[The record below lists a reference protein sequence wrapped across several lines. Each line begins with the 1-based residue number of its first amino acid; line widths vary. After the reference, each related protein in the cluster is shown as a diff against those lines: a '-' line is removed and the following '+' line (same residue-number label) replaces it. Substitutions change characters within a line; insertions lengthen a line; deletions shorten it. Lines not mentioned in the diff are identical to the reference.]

1 MRYPQYAAVLTSALG
16 MDIAVVGFVRYV
28 AGASFCIL
36 CQMRS
41 QESKIVAYAVYPS
54 HQITVQVSQSS
65 RKAFLTV
72 MFHHHSFHSL
82 CLQIEVRCAIFV
94 PAILSYV

>member
-1 MRYPQYAAVLTSALG
+1 MNVIVSMMVYGGSFVRYPQYAAVLTSALG

-54 HQITVQVSQSS
+54 HQITVQVSRSS
-65 RKAFLTV
+65 
-72 MFHHHSFHSL
+72 
-82 CLQIEVRCAIFV
+82 
-94 PAILSYV
+94 